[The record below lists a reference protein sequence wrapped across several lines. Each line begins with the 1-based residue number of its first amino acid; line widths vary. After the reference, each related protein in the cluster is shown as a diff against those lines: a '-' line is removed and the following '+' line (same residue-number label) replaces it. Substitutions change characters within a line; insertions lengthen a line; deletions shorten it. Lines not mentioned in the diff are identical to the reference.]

1 MAVLELTAPLLQDK
15 LNECK
20 QTYKLNVGY
29 AGLVALPPGLVGQ
42 VNKHNPH
49 VMELELSSNKLTDLP
64 DELAELQHLR
74 VLRVKYNNLTKLPEV
89 LVRMNKLEILEL
101 SGNQIT
107 VVDDKV
113 LELDLSNNTI
123 SEIGEGLARM
133 ASLQVLRLEN
143 NRIDALPDNI
153 GSCKAL
159 VKLDLS
165 TNNLL
170 SLPDSMGQFRK
181 LQRLNVANNMLRRVP
196 ASMGGLKTLKELDLR
211 YNNLD
216 ELYHAKSEEGLSR
229 LLAFLREEEER
240 ERLEQIERMKPIG
253 TQVGS
258 YMEYRCK
265 ADNAQSITQDDG
277 STVLVDNRCWVRTGH
292 SICQNG
298 SMLYVFGG
306 LVLKDECK
314 SNDVYWMTTDR
325 MEWHL
330 QAVSGDKP
338 VPRDDHACVFDDTSN
353 RLVVFGGRGADR
365 KRMNDV
371 HFLDVKTWTWHR
383 PTTDGLPPTPRLGAA
398 AVFMGGQ
405 MIIFGGY
412 GAGARLNDLHTLDL
426 TSWQWQ
432 QPAFTGTAP
441 SPRQSPGIALQ
452 GSQLFVHGGRNNFVL
467 EDMFVLDLARKEWT
481 DVAPGAHT
489 PPPRHGHLMAVHAD
503 KLYMYGGYD
512 ELGAWSDAMF
522 CLPVPYDQPF
532 TAASRAEWSQV
543 GSEVNYNRCRYAVL
557 HKGQVGMY
565 QVGSPTLG
573 QLVGADDIEKA
584 SVGWDVLRMAKL
596 VDLKVKPLEEEK
608 AGKRNAKALHI
619 EHCLTTQ
626 LSKLPRGY
634 TTTSPKE
641 AAMLEYVDSWATVFR
656 SLYPYRRPLFLTPKN
671 EAGVRKLV
679 CTTLRPTLL
688 PHTDLYGL
696 PGIVQFVASYFA
708 YEPLANPV
716 HYPDFLPSPSSVIS
730 WQGGDCFDMSTV
742 LCSLLLGAGFDA
754 YVVTGYAP
762 VAVTTSDQTGAT
774 CPMLEPEVVKKPHK
788 MMPVASAKHPAQP
801 KEAKY
806 KIKSDDKPEST
817 FLQKQQQAKDA
828 AAAAAAKAAPT
839 AAAEAASSGPADSG
853 LQKNNLVHAWVM
865 VLAGKR
871 EVAEDIFIDAST
883 GRSYPIP
890 SSPFLG
896 IESMWNH
903 DNYWVCMQMPEP
915 HSDSRA
921 TPQHLSLDVTDASK
935 WEYMLPTALPQQALK
950 AEDLEG
956 DGEGEYG
963 MTSGRAFIGNTTRSA
978 SAMGRTARPLGA
990 AGSGTTSSRPPLD
1003 AISISS
1009 GGQSPVPQ
1017 GLPTPTSATMK
1028 RASPARMGS
1037 VYGGE
1042 SVASVA
1048 RSEQEDAAPLDT
1060 GVPGMPPSWVPR
1072 LQIGR
1077 DSLDMRCPRGI
1088 KSLLYHRCQHEIFAL
1103 FGECCRWDG
1112 MVEKLTL
1119 YEDDARS
1126 VAVEVREVFWQRKD
1140 KLQER
1145 RSWPLK
1151 ETTWEV
1157 LAPGA
1162 RGALKQ
1168 ATLVKGL
1175 RRDLL
1180 FYHQARLD
1188 SLVERT
1194 EAIGSKTIERFEGRD
1209 DHLMYRSIRY
1219 GPVER
1224 QHSDLKQALAPKGAK
1239 GAPAPPQEEDPGPSR
1254 VFDIA
1259 NGCIRL
1265 QYHYG
1270 SQRVTADERIYH
1282 RDGPARL
1289 VQVMPNTPQPPQA
1302 LLAEEHQALL
1312 MAERDCLQAVREGER
1327 EVRDLIAWREKD
1339 ERAISLA
1346 TPYYDVVRQKHGESD
1361 EEEEAANEVA
1371 VDYLT
1376 QFLPLVTGTRTMN
1389 RQEAMEVR
1397 ERSLKALKER
1407 LVERANIIQARHD
1420 SETAALV
1427 KRQAHFQRDRDQMS
1441 REEEEEYEQACEDSM
1456 FKIHILDKRLKRHEE
1471 AALQSYYELD
1481 NKLRHDPRLAVLML

>member
-1 MAVLELTAPLLQDK
+1 MAVLELTAPLLHDK

-49 VMELELSSNKLTDLP
+49 VMELELS
-64 DELAELQHLR
+64 R
-74 VLRVKYNNLTKLPEV
+74 
-89 LVRMNKLEILEL
+89 
-101 SGNQIT
+101 
-107 VVDDKV
+107 
-113 LELDLSNNTI
+113 ELDLSNNTI

-265 ADNAQSITQDDG
+265 ADNAQSISQDNG
-277 STVLVDNRCWVRTGH
+277 SSVLVDNRCWVRTGH
-292 SICQNG
+292 SICQSS

-314 SNDVYWMTTDR
+314 SNDVYWMSTDR

-338 VPRDDHACVFDDTSN
+338 VPRDDHAVVFDDTNN

-365 KRMNDV
+365 KRLNDV

-383 PTTDGLPPTPRLGAA
+383 PTTDGMPPTPRLGAA

-412 GAGARLNDLHTLDL
+412 GAGARLNDLHILDL

-432 QPAFTGTAP
+432 QPTFTGTAP

-467 EDMFVLDLARKEWT
+467 EDMFMLDLARKEWT

-522 CLPVPYDQPF
+522 CLPVPYDQPL
-532 TAASRAEWSQV
+532 TAASRAEWCQV

-584 SVGWDVLRMAKL
+584 AVGWDVLKIAKL
-596 VDLKVKPLEEEK
+596 ADLKVKPLEAEK

-619 EHCLTTQ
+619 DHCLTTQ
-626 LSKLPRGY
+626 LSKLPGGY

-641 AAMLEYVDSWATVFR
+641 AAMLEYVDSWASVFR

-688 PHTDLYGL
+688 PHTDLYDL
-696 PGIVQFVASYFA
+696 TGIVQFVATYFA
-708 YEPLANPV
+708 YEPLANPM

-762 VAVTTSDQTGAT
+762 VPVTSSDQTGAT
-774 CPMLEPEVVKKPHK
+774 CPMLDPEVVKKPQK
-788 MMPVASAKHPAQP
+788 MVPAASTKHPAQP

-817 FLQKQQQAKDA
+817 FLQKQQQAKA
-828 AAAAAAKAAPT
+828 AAAAAEAAPT

-853 LQKNNLVHAWVM
+853 SKKNNLVHAWVL

-883 GRSYPIP
+883 GRCYPIP

-935 WEYMLPTALPQQALK
+935 WEYMLPTALPQQALR
-950 AEDLEG
+950 AEDSEG
-956 DGEGEYG
+956 DAEGEYG
-963 MTSGRAFIGNTTRSA
+963 MTSGRAFIGNSTRSA

-990 AGSGTTSSRPPLD
+990 NGAAVTSSRPPLD
-1003 AISISS
+1003 ALSISS
-1009 GGQSPVPQ
+1009 RGQSPVAQ

-1028 RASPARMGS
+1028 RTPPARMGS

-1042 SVASVA
+1042 SVASIA

-1060 GVPGMPPSWVPR
+1060 GVPGMPPTWVPR

-1077 DSLDMRCPRGI
+1077 DGLDMRCPRGI

-1119 YEDDARS
+1119 YEDDART
-1126 VAVEVREVFWQRKD
+1126 VAVEVREVFLQRKD

-1224 QHSDLKQALAPKGAK
+1224 QHSDLKQALAPKGARG
-1239 GAPAPPQEEDPGPSR
+1239 GAPPPPQEEGPRTIVKMTQKFSRNPEVPAEQDVARR

-1259 NGCIRL
+1259 NGRIRL

-1270 SQRVTADERIYH
+1270 PQRVTADERIYY
-1282 RDGPARL
+1282 RDGPPRL
-1289 VQVMPNTPQPPQA
+1289 VQVMPHYPQPPQA

-1312 MAERDCLQAVREGER
+1312 AAERDCLQAVREGER
-1327 EVRDLIAWREKD
+1327 EARDLIAGREKD

-1361 EEEEAANEVA
+1361 EEEEAAKEVA

-1456 FKIHILDKRLKRHEE
+1456 FRIHILDKRLKRHEE

-1481 NKLRHDPRLAVLML
+1481 SMLRHDPRLAVLML